1 MKVLFTI
8 HDLGFADHIAVAHLS
23 AVAKQLDHLTYFCSL
38 DRDDLSAVVDQIKPD
53 VVAYSVNVIGY
64 RRTIEAHR
72 RATETGR
79 FISIMGGPH
88 ATISPETF
96 SESGMDAYCV
106 GEGEYAFRD
115 FLTQV
120 DAGDSFDG
128 IPNLITRKVAN
139 PPRPLIGNLDELP
152 MPDRDLVIASSF
164 LKNAAKKTFYAT
176 RGCPFQCA
184 YCCNNYYRELY
195 RGKGPAVRRFSV
207 ERVIREIEDVGSKYR
222 MDFVKFGDD
231 CFTFKADE
239 WLVEFADKYPKRVG
253 LPFNCYLRIDTIDD
267 AMLRLLREAGCFCVD
282 VSVDSTSR
290 YVRETI
296 LKRHMRSEDFAERLR
311 RIREYGIN
319 TYVNYMLAAPGST
332 MKDDLDTIELSKK
345 GRVSYAAY
353 TTTVPMERTELY
365 EYCVREGM
373 IDPDEYQ
380 GDMSGCAEPSKLS
393 CFSQHEKNVRYNVF
407 LLGALLA
414 RLPFPLRQVGII
426 ALRVIPPNIVFRK
439 VFDWL
444 YEYHMKH
451 TRFKLPNDHQ
461 PSEGRVW
468 KRARQSDL

>member
-239 WLVEFADKYPKRVG
+239 WLVEFADKYARRVG
-253 LPFNCYLRIDTIDD
+253 LPFNCYLRIDMIDD
-267 AMLRLLREAGCFCVD
+267 AMLDLLRKAGCHAVD

-290 YVRETI
+290 HVRETV
-296 LKRHMRSEDFAERLR
+296 LKRQMRNEDIVERLR
-311 RIREYGIN
+311 AIRKHGIN
-319 TYVNYMLAAPGST
+319 TYVNFMLAAPGS
-332 MKDDLDTIELSKK
+332 KVEDDLATIQMSRD
-345 GRVSYAAY
+345 GNVSYAAY
-353 TTTVPMERTELY
+353 TTTVPMGKTELY
-365 EYCVREGM
+365 ERCVKEGL
-373 IDPDEYQ
+373 IDPETYV
-380 GDMSGCAEPSKLS
+380 GDMSGCAERSTLA
-393 CFSQHEKNVRYNVF
+393 CFSEREKDVRYNVF
-407 LLGALLA
+407 LLGSLVAK
-414 RLPFPLRQVGII
+414 LPTPLRQAGVWMIKT
-426 ALRVIPPNIVFRK
+426 VPPNRVFRS
-439 VFDWL
+439 VFDRM
-444 YEYHMKH
+444 YRYHIRN
-451 TRFKLPNDHQ
+451 TRFKLPKDRQ
-461 PSEGRVW
+461 RKERRVW
-468 KRARQSDL
+468 TQVGS